1 MRVLRPTLLFIF
13 FTLLISTS
21 KSFSD
26 HRPNVVI
33 IFTDDQGYGD
43 LACYGNKKNKTPRLD
58 QLASEGI
65 MFTSF
70 YSQTV
75 CGPSRSALLTGR
87 HPIRSGG
94 WSMPA
99 SEITFSELMRDSGYQ
114 TACIGKW
121 DVSNRKAIKER
132 MPNAKGFDYYFG
144 PLGANDDGV
153 VSIHE
158 NNNPSVVI
166 KEMSSLVKLYTE
178 KSIQFLRQKRD
189 PSKPFL
195 LYLSHTMMHT
205 IIDASEKFKGKSKG
219 GLYGDVVEE
228 FDFETGRLLDV
239 LDELKLTQNTMV
251 IYTSDNGP
259 WNQDKYTKHKKGH
272 PKESIFWGDS
282 GPLRNG
288 KGSCYEGGYRLPCII
303 KWPKKIKPGVISD
316 AIFATIDFM
325 PTFSN
330 VCGFNLPKD
339 IHIDGIDQ
347 TELLTGKRKTGR
359 DFFYFDKA
367 GVRKGK
373 WKYLKP
379 NAHFYGYAVEDN
391 RKKNDELYN
400 LEIDIGETNNLAK
413 KFPEKVAELKEL
425 MLKIEKVN

>member
-1 MRVLRPTLLFIF
+1 MRVLKPTLLFIF

-26 HRPNVVI
+26 HRPNVII

-43 LACYGNKKNKTPRLD
+43 LACYGSEKNKTPRLD

-121 DVSNRKAIKER
+121 DVSNRKSIKER

-189 PSKPFL
+189 PGKPFL

-330 VCGFNLPKD
+330 ICGFDLPKD

-359 DFFYFDKA
+359 NFFYFDKA

-379 NAHFYGYAVEDN
+379 NAYFYGYAVEDN

>member
-1 MRVLRPTLLFIF
+1 MRVLKPTLLFIF
-13 FTLLISTS
+13 FTLLISSS

-43 LACYGNKKNKTPRLD
+43 LACYGSKKNKTPRLD

-121 DVSNRKAIKER
+121 DVSNRKSIKER

-189 PSKPFL
+189 PGKPFL

-259 WNQDKYTKHKKGH
+259 WNQDKYTKYKKGH

-330 VCGFNLPKD
+330 ICGFDLPKD

-359 DFFYFDKA
+359 NFFYFDKA

-379 NAHFYGYAVEDN
+379 NAYFYGYAVEDN

>member
-144 PLGANDDGV
+144 PLGANDNGI

>member
-1 MRVLRPTLLFIF
+1 MRVLKPTLLFIF

-43 LACYGNKKNKTPRLD
+43 LACYGSKKNKTPRLD

-330 VCGFNLPKD
+330 VCGFDLPKD

-359 DFFYFDKA
+359 NFFYFDKA

-379 NAHFYGYAVEDN
+379 KAYFYGYAVEDN

>member
-1 MRVLRPTLLFIF
+1 MRVLKPTLLFIF
-13 FTLLISTS
+13 FTILISTS

-43 LACYGNKKNKTPRLD
+43 LACYGSKKNKTPRLD

-330 VCGFNLPKD
+330 ICGFDLPKD

-359 DFFYFDKA
+359 NFFYFDKA

-379 NAHFYGYAVEDN
+379 NAYFYGYAVEDN

>member
-1 MRVLRPTLLFIF
+1 MRVLKPTLLFIF
-13 FTLLISTS
+13 FTLLISSS

-43 LACYGNKKNKTPRLD
+43 LACYGSKKNKTPRLD

-189 PSKPFL
+189 PGKPFL

-259 WNQDKYTKHKKGH
+259 WNQDKYTKYKKGH
-272 PKESIFWGDS
+272 PKESIFLGDS

-303 KWPKKIKPGVISD
+303 KWPKKLS
-316 AIFATIDFM
+316 
-325 PTFSN
+325 
-330 VCGFNLPKD
+330 
-339 IHIDGIDQ
+339 Q
-347 TELLTGKRKTGR
+347 EL
-359 DFFYFDKA
+359 F
-367 GVRKGK
+367 
-373 WKYLKP
+373 
-379 NAHFYGYAVEDN
+379 
-391 RKKNDELYN
+391 
-400 LEIDIGETNNLAK
+400 
-413 KFPEKVAELKEL
+413 L
-425 MLKIEKVN
+425 MQFLRQ

>member
-1 MRVLRPTLLFIF
+1 MRVLKPTLLFIF
-13 FTLLISTS
+13 FTLLISSS

-43 LACYGNKKNKTPRLD
+43 LACYGSKKNKTPRLD

-330 VCGFNLPKD
+330 VCGFDLPKD

-373 WKYLKP
+373 WKYLKA

>member
-1 MRVLRPTLLFIF
+1 MRVLKPTLLFIF
-13 FTLLISTS
+13 FTLLISSS

-43 LACYGNKKNKTPRLD
+43 LACYGSKKNKTPRLD

-121 DVSNRKAIKER
+121 DVSNRKSIKER

-303 KWPKKIKPGVISD
+303 KWPKKIKPGVISN

-330 VCGFNLPKD
+330 ICGFDLPKD

-359 DFFYFDKA
+359 NFFYFDKA

-379 NAHFYGYAVEDN
+379 NAYFYGYAVEDN

>member
-1 MRVLRPTLLFIF
+1 MRVLKPTLLFIF

-21 KSFSD
+21 KSSSD

-144 PLGANDDGV
+144 PLGANDNGI

-330 VCGFNLPKD
+330 ICGFDLPKD

-359 DFFYFDKA
+359 NFFYFDKA

-379 NAHFYGYAVEDN
+379 NAYFYGYAVEDN
-391 RKKNDELYN
+391 RKKM
-400 LEIDIGETNNLAK
+400 TNSTIWK
-413 KFPEKVAELKEL
+413 
-425 MLKIEKVN
+425 

>member
-1 MRVLRPTLLFIF
+1 MRVLKPTLLFIF

-26 HRPNVVI
+26 HRPNVII

-43 LACYGNKKNKTPRLD
+43 LACYGSKKNKTPRLD

-121 DVSNRKAIKER
+121 DVSNRKSIKER

-189 PSKPFL
+189 PGKPFL

-330 VCGFNLPKD
+330 ICGFDLPKD

-359 DFFYFDKA
+359 NFFYFDKA

-379 NAHFYGYAVEDN
+379 NAYFYGYAVEDN

>member
-121 DVSNRKAIKER
+121 DVSNRKSIKER

-239 LDELKLTQNTMV
+239 LDELNLTQNTMV

-330 VCGFNLPKD
+330 ICGFDLPKD

-359 DFFYFDKA
+359 NFFYFDKA

-379 NAHFYGYAVEDN
+379 NAYFYGYAVEDN

>member
-1 MRVLRPTLLFIF
+1 MRVLKPTLLFIF

-26 HRPNVVI
+26 HRPNVII

-43 LACYGNKKNKTPRLD
+43 LACYGSKKNKTPRLD

-259 WNQDKYTKHKKGH
+259 WNQDKYTKYKKGH

-330 VCGFNLPKD
+330 ICGFDLPKD

-359 DFFYFDKA
+359 NFFYFDKA

-379 NAHFYGYAVEDN
+379 NAYFYGYAVEDN

>member
-373 WKYLKP
+373 WKYLKA